1 MPTLPRVCGYVSV
14 LQIREQMRERECVCF
29 DKERER
35 CVRGRE
41 GGERLPLGDEV
52 YMKEEMKHE

>member
-29 DKERER
+29 DKDRERGVCVCVRERER
-35 CVRGRE
+35 ERE
-41 GGERLPLGDEV
+41 GGKFAPGG
-52 YMKEEMKHE
+52 